1 VSHSHPP
8 SDVDHLADAPVRLED
23 AMTLFDLRVVS
34 LGIAAR
40 IANVSVSEFIDA
52 LGRAG
57 IPIFQYGPEEVLAEV
72 AELEER

>member
-1 VSHSHPP
+1 
-8 SDVDHLADAPVRLED
+8 
-23 AMTLFDLRVVS
+23 MTLFDLRVVS

-57 IPIFQYGPEEVLAEV
+57 IPIFQYDPEEVLAEV
-72 AELEER
+72 AELEAR